1 MESLQDF
8 VSDTKILDP
17 IFRVSQKS
25 DLILTL
31 DIEIN
36 NRKVQFN
43 AAKHPRKKRKMRDK
57 VEVKVC

>member
-25 DLILTL
+25 DHPLILHN
-31 DIEIN
+31 EIN
-36 NRKVQFN
+36 NRKVRFSV
-43 AAKHPRKKRKMRDK
+43 AKHHIKMRQK
-57 VEVKVC
+57 VKVKVC